1 MPVMTK
7 GAPHKLDWNDIP
19 ASAVGERF
27 IAASGPGG
35 QNVNKVATA
44 VQMRIN
50 IFALGLTSPVYHR
63 LKKLAASY
71 LNIQGEIVITART
84 HRTQAANRQ
93 AAQTRFLELLN
104 AAYIVPVKRKK
115 TRINRVGKVKRLAQ
129 KKNRADIKKGRGRVN
144 LD

>member
-1 MPVMTK
+1 MTQS
-7 GAPHKLDWNDIP
+7 AAHKWDWNDIP
-19 ASAVGERF
+19 ASAVNERF
-27 IAASGPGG
+27 ITSSGPGG

-71 LNIQGEIVITART
+71 LNIQGEIVITVRT

-93 AAQTRFLELLN
+93 AAQARVLELLN
-104 AAYIVPVKRKK
+104 AAQIAPAIRKK
-115 TRINRVGKVKRLAQ
+115 TRVNRVGKVKRLAQ
-129 KKNRADIKKGRGRVN
+129 KKNRADIKKGRGKFN

>member
-1 MPVMTK
+1 MTT

-104 AAYIVPVKRKK
+104 AAHIVPVKRKK

>member
-1 MPVMTK
+1 MTS
-7 GAPHKLDWNDIP
+7 GASQKLEWNDIP
-19 ASAVGERF
+19 ASAVQERF
-27 IAASGPGG
+27 ITSSGPGG

-44 VQMRIN
+44 VQMRVN

-93 AAQTRFLELLN
+93 AAQARFLELLN
-104 AAYIVPVKRKK
+104 AAHIAPAKRKK

-129 KKNRADIKKGRGRVN
+129 KKSRADIKKGRGRVK